1 MNTWDISGMF
11 FVLWSITANIKTCEF
26 ARKPQNYLFCLI
38 VFFPYNTCS
47 IHINSGVCLAVGLWF
62 VKKIKKIEARLHLF
76 NLLGKFI
83 FAKRGIHIW
92 HFEFFCIKI
101 FISCVS
107 AHFTEPLLSEN
118 VLEISLPI
126 TSWISKLF
134 YGTART
140 TSKVTAEDGSV
151 PLAVSGIPG
160 IKSFFLTF

>member
-1 MNTWDISGMF
+1 MNTWDFSGMF

-26 ARKPQNYLFCLI
+26 ATKPQNYLFCLI
-38 VFFPYNTCS
+38 VFFRYNTCS
-47 IHINSGVCLAVGLWF
+47 IHISGVCLGLWF
-62 VKKIKKIEARLHLF
+62 VKKIKKIKARLHLF

-92 HFEFFCIKI
+92 HFEFFFCIKI

-126 TSWISKLF
+126 TSWISNKGRHQKWQL
-134 YGTART
+134 RM
-140 TSKVTAEDGSV
+140 V
-151 PLAVSGIPG
+151 VSH
-160 IKSFFLTF
+160 

>member
-1 MNTWDISGMF
+1 MSYDQSQQISRL
-11 FVLWSITANIKTCEF
+11 VSL
-26 ARKPQNYLFCLI
+26 PQNHKIIYLICLI

-47 IHINSGVCLAVGLWF
+47 IHISGVCLGLWF

-92 HFEFFCIKI
+92 RFDFFFCIKI
-101 FISCVS
+101 LSPCVS

-126 TSWISKLF
+126 TSWISNNF
-134 YGTART
+134 YNKGT